1 MGAAQ
6 GHGGKRL
13 VNAGLAQR
21 IWKELVGGGLIDLEK
36 AEKAKESTPERKSK
50 SSKKAPC
57 VYEVYDEVFHKK
69 MQGYPA
75 VNCGYHC
82 SSCGWNPEIA
92 QKRVEKM
99 QAELVAR
106 KKVKRC

>member
-1 MGAAQ
+1 ME
-6 GHGGKRL
+6 
-13 VNAGLAQR
+13 N
-21 IWKELVGGGLIDLEK
+21 

-69 MQGYPA
+69 MQVYPA

-82 SSCGWNPEIA
+82 SHCGWNPEIA

-99 QAELVAR
+99 QAELAAR
-106 KKVKRC
+106 KKVKKC